1 MLKWGGSIRTGAI
14 DMPKNYQ
21 RIYLLAFIGGVLGE
35 LTLMVLGV
43 LVGGMIGRQ
52 QGGTGLADLALGIL
66 GALIG
71 IALGAGLGVYLTWR
85 RMGFRV
91 SLWRAW
97 VGSVLAVGGITALA
111 EPLRLNQVSGVL
123 WLLILGL
130 PPVLA
135 LLLGRRGVS

>member
-1 MLKWGGSIRTGAI
+1 
-14 DMPKNYQ
+14 MPKNYQ

-52 QGGTGLADLALGIL
+52 QGGAGLADLALGIL

-71 IALGAGLGVYLTWR
+71 IALGAGLGGYLTWR

-97 VGSVLAVGGITALA
+97 VGSVLAVGGIMAVA
-111 EPLRLNQVSGVL
+111 DPLRLNQIGSL
-123 WLLILGL
+123 MWILLLGL
-130 PPVLA
+130 PPMMAV
-135 LLLGRRGVS
+135 LLGRRGVS